1 MNNSYADFKILQHID
16 RIQSL
21 KRTGSC
27 NPVTLK
33 MILSDLC
40 NHNCSFCT
48 FRLGD
53 SLNKNFGE
61 YDPARGIMNYN
72 PKRFLSKEKALEVI
86 DDCVE
91 MGVRAIEFTGG
102 GEPTVHPN
110 HIEIFKKVVDSG
122 LELALISNGNVMRKG
137 FVETI
142 LRASWC
148 RFSIDAST
156 PETYSKIREVSKNTF
171 HKVLKNIEGLVEA
184 RQQNKDSNLVIGTSF
199 IVTEDNFNELY
210 DAVKIISE
218 LGVDNIRV
226 AYYWTDKGFVTDQ
239 YKSVCK
245 QIRKAKRDFESDNF
259 KIIDRFTLESR
270 GDTPNTPQRPDYDY
284 CGYQH
289 VSTWISPD
297 YNLYRCCVTAY
308 DDSGL
313 IGSIRNTS
321 FKQLWESEIKK
332 EKMKNFS
339 AKSCSHCIY
348 NGKNKVM
355 NFILD
360 EDNKHINF
368 M

>member
-1 MNNSYADFKILQHID
+1 MSKSYSNFKVLQHFD
-16 RIQSL
+16 RLENL
-21 KRTGSC
+21 KKTGSC

-61 YDPARGIMNYN
+61 YDPAKGTINYN
-72 PKRFLSKEKALEVI
+72 PKRFLSKEKAYEII
-86 DDCVE
+86 DDCVD
-91 MGVRAIEFTGG
+91 MNVRAIEFTGG

-110 HIEIFKKVVDSG
+110 HVEIFKKVLDSG
-122 LELALISNGNVMRKG
+122 LQLALITNGNLMRKG
-137 FVETI
+137 FIDTI

-148 RFSIDAST
+148 RFSIDAGT
-156 PETYSKIREVSKNTF
+156 AETYSKMREVSKNTF
-171 HKVLKNIEGLVEA
+171 NKVLKNIENLAKA
-184 RQQNKDSNLVIGTSF
+184 RNQNKDSHLVLGTSF
-199 IVTEDNFNELY
+199 IVTEENHEEIY
-210 DAVKIISE
+210 DCAKKVSC
-218 LGVDNIRV
+218 LGVDNLRIG
-226 AYYWTDKGFVTDQ
+226 YYWTDDGFIAGQRESIVE
-239 YKSVCK
+239 
-245 QIRKAKRDFESDNF
+245 QIKKAQSEFNRQDF
-259 KIIDRFTLESR
+259 KIIDGYTESS
-270 GDTPNTPQRPDYDY
+270 TNLANSPDYDY

-313 IGSIRNTS
+313 IGSIRDTS
-321 FKQLWESEIKK
+321 FKELWNSEIKK

-339 AKSCSHCIY
+339 AKSCNNCIY
-348 NGKNKVM
+348 NEKNKLINYVL
-355 NFILD
+355 NQND
-360 EDNKHINF
+360 KHKNF